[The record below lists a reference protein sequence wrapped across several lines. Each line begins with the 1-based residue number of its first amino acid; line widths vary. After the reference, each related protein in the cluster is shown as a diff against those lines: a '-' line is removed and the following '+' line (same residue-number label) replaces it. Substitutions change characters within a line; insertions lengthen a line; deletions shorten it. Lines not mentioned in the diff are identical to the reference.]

1 MNIHEYQAKQLF
13 ERFGIATPKGGPAE
27 TPQQAEEVAAGIRD
41 RAPSTNVVMTGR
53 GAAPELLEV
62 ADTATEM
69 RKLKHAY
76 DRGIKAKKGI
86 EY

>member
-1 MNIHEYQAKQLF
+1 M
-13 ERFGIATPKGGPAE
+13 RSPK
-27 TPQQAEEVAAGIRD
+27 
-41 RAPSTNVVMTGR
+41 TNVVMTGR

-69 RKLKHAY
+69 VKLKHAY
-76 DRGIKAKKGI
+76 DQGVTAKKGI